1 MPGPVLSENGENVL
15 SSIRRLVSR
24 EPGEEPSA
32 AREPVDEARERL
44 LLTPAQRVDSPA
56 AAQTGTPTDADPPY
70 VLSRRVDTE
79 PTSSHTAQAGDG
91 DTDALD
97 WQDRDEAPETGRA
110 VGHGDPPSERSA
122 PALRTRGGEG
132 RALDLVGDTARP
144 DDAALRDLVAEI
156 VREELAGEMGDRI
169 TRNVRKLVRREIHR
183 VLSGRKLD

>member
-24 EPGEEPSA
+24 EPVDGPSA
-32 AREPVDEARERL
+32 DYAPASSEPL
-44 LLTPAQRVDSPA
+44 LLTQAQRVEGPA
-56 AAQTGTPTDADPPY
+56 FDETGPPTEADAQH
-70 VLSRRVDTE
+70 VLSRPIDMDSA
-79 PTSSHTAQAGDG
+79 PNTAQAGVG

-97 WQDRDEAPETGRA
+97 WQDRDEMPEGGRFVGDVDRRGEQTAPTL
-110 VGHGDPPSERSA
+110 GDA
-122 PALRTRGGEG
+122 GAEG
-132 RALDLVGDTARP
+132 RALDLVDDMARA

-156 VREELAGEMGDRI
+156 VREELAGELGDRI